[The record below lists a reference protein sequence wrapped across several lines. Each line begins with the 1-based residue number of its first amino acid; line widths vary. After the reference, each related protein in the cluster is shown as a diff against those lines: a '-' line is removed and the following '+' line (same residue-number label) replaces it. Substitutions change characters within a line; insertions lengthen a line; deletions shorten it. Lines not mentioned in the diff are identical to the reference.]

1 MTYDHATRTARV
13 ITSRGT
19 AKVRNVERAA
29 SPVVAVGQVD
39 GRRWSTLEGVATV
52 RYDAEAVRDAEAR
65 YTARYRRPRA
75 NPERVVV
82 EIAVRRFL
90 GTVRPGREPPG
101 PDAADRASLGAGRGA
116 PAEPAGPPGDGADVP
131 GQRRTSRER
140 TTSVSRSTPKATMKA
155 ICSRKASG
163 ITPRAAK
170 VAASTTPAR

>member
-1 MTYDHATRTARV
+1 MDTDRRPDGDAEFTAFWQERRVCFLSTPRADGTPHLVPVGVTYDHATRTARV

-65 YTARYRRPRA
+65 YAARYRRPRA

-90 GTVRPGREPPG
+90 GTVRPGAG
-101 PDAADRASLGAGRGA
+101 TAGA
-116 PAEPAGPPGDGADVP
+116 
-131 GQRRTSRER
+131 
-140 TTSVSRSTPKATMKA
+140 
-155 ICSRKASG
+155 
-163 ITPRAAK
+163 
-170 VAASTTPAR
+170 

>member
-1 MTYDHATRTARV
+1 MDTDRRPDDDAEFTAFWQERRVCFLSTPRADGTPHLVPVGVTYDHATRIARV

-65 YTARYRRPRA
+65 YAARYRRPRA

-90 GTVRPGREPPG
+90 GTVRPGAG
-101 PDAADRASLGAGRGA
+101 TAGA
-116 PAEPAGPPGDGADVP
+116 
-131 GQRRTSRER
+131 
-140 TTSVSRSTPKATMKA
+140 
-155 ICSRKASG
+155 
-163 ITPRAAK
+163 
-170 VAASTTPAR
+170 

>member
-1 MTYDHATRTARV
+1 MDTDRRHDDDAEFTAFWQERRVCFLSTPRADGTPHLVPVGVTYDHATRTARV

-65 YTARYRRPRA
+65 YAARYRRPRA

-90 GTVRPGREPPG
+90 GTVRPGAG
-101 PDAADRASLGAGRGA
+101 TAGA
-116 PAEPAGPPGDGADVP
+116 
-131 GQRRTSRER
+131 
-140 TTSVSRSTPKATMKA
+140 
-155 ICSRKASG
+155 
-163 ITPRAAK
+163 
-170 VAASTTPAR
+170 

>member
-1 MTYDHATRTARV
+1 MDTDRRPDEDAEFTAFWQERRVCFLSTPRADGTPHLVPVGVTYDHATRTARV

-65 YTARYRRPRA
+65 YAARYRRPRA

-90 GTVRPGREPPG
+90 GTVRPGAG
-101 PDAADRASLGAGRGA
+101 TAGA
-116 PAEPAGPPGDGADVP
+116 
-131 GQRRTSRER
+131 
-140 TTSVSRSTPKATMKA
+140 
-155 ICSRKASG
+155 
-163 ITPRAAK
+163 
-170 VAASTTPAR
+170 